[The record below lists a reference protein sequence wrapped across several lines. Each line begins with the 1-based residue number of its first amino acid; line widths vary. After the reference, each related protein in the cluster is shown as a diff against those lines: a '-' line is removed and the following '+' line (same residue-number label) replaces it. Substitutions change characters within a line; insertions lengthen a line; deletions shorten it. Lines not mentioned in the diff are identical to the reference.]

1 MKIYLAMITVCTLF
15 LSGCSRNNDNTSNID
30 QTDLQKQ
37 QIVIKQN
44 KKKWHQQTNQ
54 VAQSTLST
62 QEMPPQKN
70 LSLAQLKK
78 NSDFI
83 VQGTVINFSHSH
95 KESTETSI
103 YINHVISGS
112 EDILGKNIEVK
123 LPGGIEE
130 NIYYKSIQCPLPK
143 LGQKIIFRLDKNH
156 NKYEILAPNYNFWI
170 EKNHEFVLN
179 NKKIQKEPSLEEI
192 TQQLNQAIPYRYTD
206 LC

>member
-15 LSGCSRNNDNTSNID
+15 LSGCSRNNANTSNID

-54 VAQSTLST
+54 VAQSTLSA
-62 QEMPPQKN
+62 QEMPLQKN
-70 LSLAQLKK
+70 LSLARLKK

-130 NIYYKSIQCPLPK
+130 NIYYKRTFSKRNHSTIKSSNPLSLYGSLLKAKTALKSNQDSFFNFEIQSCTNQI
-143 LGQKIIFRLDKNH
+143 GVIVIICRDDFGN
-156 NKYEILAPNYNFWI
+156 
-170 EKNHEFVLN
+170 
-179 NKKIQKEPSLEEI
+179 
-192 TQQLNQAIPYRYTD
+192 
-206 LC
+206 